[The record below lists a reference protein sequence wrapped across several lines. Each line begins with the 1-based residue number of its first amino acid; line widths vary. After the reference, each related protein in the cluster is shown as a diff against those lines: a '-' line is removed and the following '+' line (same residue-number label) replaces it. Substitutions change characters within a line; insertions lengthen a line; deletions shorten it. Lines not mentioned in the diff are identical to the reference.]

1 MIFANVSRAQT
12 IWGAVEP
19 SSKVFDYAD
28 VGACGKLRVIT
39 SLEFL
44 QHHFSQMGHRDT
56 SCDPHLHQSHQATNA
71 PIPHANRLPPGGCVQ
86 TRFSETAIR
95 RNLPPELSTCT
106 SWCSLVRKG
115 WIAVGMRRMVYFLL
129 GGGILFAILA
139 GLLAITT
146 KSLDLYIR
154 DRYFLIL
161 PTRLLFVSALLVL
174 TALAIWQ
181 RKISR

>member
-1 MIFANVSRAQT
+1 
-12 IWGAVEP
+12 
-19 SSKVFDYAD
+19 
-28 VGACGKLRVIT
+28 
-39 SLEFL
+39 
-44 QHHFSQMGHRDT
+44 
-56 SCDPHLHQSHQATNA
+56 
-71 PIPHANRLPPGGCVQ
+71 
-86 TRFSETAIR
+86 
-95 RNLPPELSTCT
+95 
-106 SWCSLVRKG
+106 
-115 WIAVGMRRMVYFLL
+115 MVYFLL